1 MSTAK
6 LFGCAITVE
15 ADEERRGGGGG
26 GGGGGDGGSSIAVE
40 VPRSQIQTDCNPY
53 YHFLDS
59 NSDSG
64 SASMDDAEPEFI
76 DFFHRE
82 SYEVDT
88 VRDFCICSNQS
99 VINSTSSGGFG
110 FNIWEEDI
118 ELGLGIGSRSGS
130 GDDSL
135 VHREIDLG
143 RVEVVAPVES
153 DEPMVVDEEFEWENL
168 HNAIE
173 WVQEPVQQQ
182 VTPPRADDDA
192 DVDDDDDNDD
202 DDDAWQMWNANV
214 FFQDMMDMD
223 HLAVTFEDDDAAI
236 LVQMFDN
243 QDDVIMGS
251 PAASKRVVDDLPA
264 VVITSEQLSNGNT
277 IVCAICKDDIVVDEK
292 AKRLPCK
299 HYYHGE
305 CIVPW
310 LGIRNTC
317 PVCRYELP
325 TDDPEYE
332 RNRKMQRRGSNGLA
346 R

>member
-1 MSTAK
+1 MTQN
-6 LFGCAITVE
+6 LN
-15 ADEERRGGGGG
+15 
-26 GGGGGDGGSSIAVE
+26 SSISFIE
-40 VPRSQIQTDCNPY
+40 SRTRSI
-53 YHFLDS
+53 
-59 NSDSG
+59 
-64 SASMDDAEPEFI
+64 
-76 DFFHRE
+76 
-82 SYEVDT
+82 
-88 VRDFCICSNQS
+88 
-99 VINSTSSGGFG
+99 
-110 FNIWEEDI
+110 
-118 ELGLGIGSRSGS
+118 
-130 GDDSL
+130 
-135 VHREIDLG
+135 REIDSG

-153 DEPMVVDEEFEWENL
+153 DEPMVLDEEFELENL

-182 VTPPRADDDA
+182 VTPPRADDD
-192 DVDDDDDNDD
+192 DGDDDDDNDD

-214 FFQDMMDMD
+214 LFQDMMDMD
-223 HLAVTFEDDDAAI
+223 HLAVNFEDGYGEYDAAI

-251 PAASKRVVDDLPA
+251 PPASKRVVDDLPA

-299 HYYHGE
+299 HYYHGD

-325 TDDPEYE
+325 TDDPDYE
-332 RNRKMQRRGSNGLA
+332 RNRRLQRRGSNGLA